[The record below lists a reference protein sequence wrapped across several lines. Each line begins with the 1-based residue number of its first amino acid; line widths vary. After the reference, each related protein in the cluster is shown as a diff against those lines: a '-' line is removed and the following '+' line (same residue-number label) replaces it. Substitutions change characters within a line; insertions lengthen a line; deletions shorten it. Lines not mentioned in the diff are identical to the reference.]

1 MSPDNL
7 HLNKKGTAILAKD
20 FTDYILSHYEPI
32 AAPVY
37 NYSQGFHNSNSTCFV
52 SSETSLLPEFP
63 KNIKGLKICHLNIR
77 SLPAHIDELRLIL
90 DEYPFDI
97 LSLNETRLDDSI
109 PGGEISINE
118 YTIHR
123 KDRDRDGG
131 GVAILIRN
139 CINYSKVSIPTPLR
153 DLELFPYKFQNHL
166 VNQLLSVLGIDH
178 QIHMLTSCLNL
189 KTSSN

>member
-1 MSPDNL
+1 M
-7 HLNKKGTAILAKD
+7 
-20 FTDYILSHYEPI
+20 
-32 AAPVY
+32 
-37 NYSQGFHNSNSTCFV
+37 
-52 SSETSLLPEFP
+52 PEFP

>member
-1 MSPDNL
+1 MR
-7 HLNKKGTAILAKD
+7 
-20 FTDYILSHYEPI
+20 
-32 AAPVY
+32 
-37 NYSQGFHNSNSTCFV
+37 
-52 SSETSLLPEFP
+52 EFP

-109 PGGEISINE
+109 PDGEISINE

-153 DLELFPYKFQNHL
+153 DLELASIQIPKPFSKPIIICSWYRPPDSHVDVLSKFEDFL
-166 VNQLLSVLGIDH
+166 KLIDSKDAESILLSDTNCNLLRPDS
-178 QIHMLTSCLNL
+178 QTTTLSFFMMPTSIPN
-189 KTSSN
+189 